1 MLWPFPGAAN
11 TNKTVAAALA
21 AARDRNLTHI
31 VVASNTG
38 DTVRKLLELETD
50 GITIV
55 GVTHQVGFKEDGVH
69 EMPVATREDLAAKGV
84 KLLTTTHLMGGIDR
98 AITRKHGGLYPPEII
113 ANTLRMFGQGVKVS
127 VEIAIMAVDAGL
139 VPYGEDIVAVGG
151 SSTGADSA
159 CVVRPAHSVAAF
171 DTRVVEVICR
181 PEPPRG

>member
-11 TNKTVAAALA
+11 TSKTIAAALA

-38 DTVRKLLELETD
+38 DTVHKLLDLDTD
-50 GITIV
+50 GLQIV
-55 GVTHQVGFKEDGVH
+55 CVTHQVGFKEDGVH
-69 EMPVATREDLAAKGV
+69 EMPESVREDLFSRGV

-113 ANTLRMFGQGVKVS
+113 ANTLRMFGQGVKVA

-151 SSTGADSA
+151 SSKGADSA
-159 CVVRPAHSVAAF
+159 CVVRPAHSTAAF
-171 DTRVVEVICR
+171 DTRVVDVICR
-181 PEPPRG
+181 PEPPRD